1 MTAANPGDRP
11 RGKARSGCAVHI
23 SPRQILVTGLLLF
36 PVLCTQ
42 HSGAGSTLL
51 SIASNLQVQ
60 ATTQSAT
67 PMLDEGKGLIHLD
80 VSVTK
85 TDGEPASDLNRE
97 DFELL
102 DEGLPQKIL
111 SFHAFNE
118 QSINS
123 QPPVQVILFLD
134 TLCRSYPSCI
144 TQADA
149 LRGPA
154 GIQAFVRQDNGHL
167 SQPVSVFGI
176 SDDGFWTLP
185 HQNST
190 DGNSLATDLAT
201 GKRIVLNR
209 RSDALRALA
218 FIATA
223 QRRKRGRKVMFW
235 IGPGC
240 GEGTGI
246 FPANHSDGRKT
257 FDPIYWFNTLFR
269 EARMSV
275 DELPLDQG
283 ENCAPGYQLYLTGPR
298 TVHDADDRFLYKK
311 VLAIQSG
318 GSIASTSDLVMEM
331 NRYLRR
337 ALNFYTISF
346 DPPFAVHPHEY
357 HSLQVRVEKPGLL
370 ARTNTSYYDE
380 PYYSDQPNPSVRH
393 VTVEELEQILR
404 GFTAQQ
410 VAQRLR
416 GSDSVFNSTEG
427 IGALGAGVERT
438 DLSKVELTERV
449 SVSKLSDWTARYE
462 SRNLPQ
468 SLIAVADASAFL
480 DLPAA
485 EILKQP
491 APDEVTQEHML
502 GLVKSYLDTTIPK
515 LPDLYATR
523 TTVRYEDT
531 PLFDTENISVKY
543 QPLRVAET
551 SKGTILYRHG
561 NEVVESHGSEPDE
574 SSNRYLITHG
584 TFGPLLAEVRRA
596 VVTPGQIKWVRWESG
611 PGLSLAVFEFD
622 VPMAESKDFEG
633 GCCLPDAEGEN
644 PFRKQAGYRAEIAID
659 PSNGTILRLQEQ
671 FDMRGFVPMDRDEI
685 LIDYGPVKIGGK
697 TYFCPA
703 RSVSL
708 ARGRSIT
715 SLKLWDQSFLTYGPF
730 STKMNDMR
738 FSNYHLFRAESRI
751 LPGFKAEN

>member
-1 MTAANPGDRP
+1 M
-11 RGKARSGCAVHI
+11 HI
-23 SPRQILVTGLLLF
+23 SHRRYLGIGLLLCS
-36 PVLCTQ
+36 LLYTQ
-42 HSGAGSTLL
+42 HSGGGSRRSPL
-51 SIASNLQVQ
+51 ASSPQVQ
-60 ATTQSAT
+60 ETARPSI

-85 TDGEPASDLNRE
+85 ADGEPVSGLSRE

-102 DEGLPQKIL
+102 DEGLPQKIM
-111 SFHAFNE
+111 SFHEFSG
-118 QSINS
+118 QSTRPE
-123 QPPVQVILFLD
+123 PPVQVILFLD
-134 TLCRSYPSCI
+134 TLCRIYSSCMSK
-144 TQADA
+144 ADA
-149 LRGPA
+149 LRAQA
-154 GIQAFVRQDNGHL
+154 GIEAFVGQDNGHL
-167 SQPVSVFGI
+167 YQPVSVFGI
-176 SDDGFWTLP
+176 ADDGLWTVP
-185 HQNST
+185 HNDST
-190 DGNSLATDLAT
+190 DGNSIASDLSS

-209 RSDALRALA
+209 RPDALRALA

-223 QRRKRGRKVMFW
+223 QSRERGRKVLLW

-246 FPANHSDGRKT
+246 FPASHNEGHKT
-257 FDPIYWFNTLFR
+257 FNTIYWFTMLLR
-269 EARMSV
+269 EARMSI
-275 DELPLDQG
+275 DELAVDQEG
-283 ENCAPGYQLYLTGPR
+283 PCAPGYPLYLTGPR
-298 TVHDADDRFLYKK
+298 TVREADDRFLYKK
-311 VLAIQSG
+311 ILAIQSG
-318 GSIASTSDLVMEM
+318 GSVVNDSNDLVAEI
-331 NRYLRR
+331 NRSVGRTR
-337 ALNFYTISF
+337 MFYTLSF
-346 DPPFAVHPHEY
+346 DPPIAFQDHEY
-357 HSLQVRVEKPGLL
+357 HRLAVRVVQPGLL

-393 VTVEELEQILR
+393 VTVEELEQILP

-427 IGALGAGVERT
+427 ISALDAGVERT

-449 SVSKLSDWTARYE
+449 SVSKLSDWTARYK
-462 SRNLPQ
+462 SRNFQQ

-480 DLPAA
+480 NPPPA
-485 EILKQP
+485 EILKRP

-523 TTVRYEDT
+523 TTLRYEDT
-531 PLFDTENISVKY
+531 PLFDAENISVKY

-551 SKGTILYRHG
+551 SKATILYRHG

-611 PGLSLAVFEFD
+611 PGLSLAVFEFE

-659 PSNGTILRLQEQ
+659 PSNGTILHLQEQ
-671 FDMRGFVPMDRDEI
+671 FDVREYVPMDRDEI

-697 TYFCPA
+697 TYFCPV
-703 RSVSL
+703 RSVSI
-708 ARGRSIT
+708 ARGRSII
-715 SLKLWDQSFLTYGPF
+715 SLKLWDQSFLSYGPY

-738 FSNYHLFRAESRI
+738 FSDYHVFRAESRI
-751 LPGFKAEN
+751 LPGFKPDK